1 MKKDFMADVMNELDD
16 DLIQETAKH
25 RSKPNFTHKNWI
37 RPTVIAATFAI
48 IAGVL
53 IGKFGF
59 PLLAQNN
66 ESMVLEKKDS
76 HASSSQEGL
85 QEENVTMDNLEVPS
99 LLISVRCWSE
109 DGFSGTV
116 TDTVD
121 TKAVPVG
128 SEVFV
133 KTDEETEFINMP
145 DELVR
150 IDMMM
155 LQGDLCKEDQIV
167 LRVMFHTTD
176 MDNSSV
182 SYSDN
187 EKIHYLYAEQV
198 WLAEV
203 QTDKGE

>member
-66 ESMVLEKKDS
+66 ESMVLEKEDS

-145 DELVR
+145 DELAR
-150 IDMMM
+150 FDMMM

>member
-16 DLIQETAKH
+16 DLILEAAKH
-25 RSKPNFTHKNWI
+25 RSKQNFPGKNWI

-53 IGKFGF
+53 IGKYGF

-66 ESMVLEKKDS
+66 EAMVLEKEDS
-76 HASSSQEGL
+76 YASSSQESL
-85 QEENVTMDNLEVPS
+85 QEENVTKDIQEVPS
-99 LLISVRCWSE
+99 LIVSVLCWSE

-121 TKAVPVG
+121 TKAIPVG
-128 SEVFV
+128 SKVFV
-133 KTDEETEFINMP
+133 KTDEETEFVNMP
-145 DELVR
+145 DELTCFDVTT
-150 IDMMM
+150 
-155 LQGDLCKEDQIV
+155 LQDDLCKEDQIV

-198 WLAEV
+198 YLVEI
-203 QTDKGE
+203 QTGKGE

>member
-16 DLIQETAKH
+16 DLIQEAAKH

-66 ESMVLEKKDS
+66 ESMVLEKEDS
-76 HASSSQEGL
+76 NASSGQEGL

-150 IDMMM
+150 FDMMM

-167 LRVMFHTTD
+167 LCVMFHTTD

>member
-66 ESMVLEKKDS
+66 ESMVLEKEDS